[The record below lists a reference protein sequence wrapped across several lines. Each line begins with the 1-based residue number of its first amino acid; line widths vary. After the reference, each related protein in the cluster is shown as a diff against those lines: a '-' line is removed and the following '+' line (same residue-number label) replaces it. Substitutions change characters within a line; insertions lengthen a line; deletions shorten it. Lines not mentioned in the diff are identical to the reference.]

1 MTDMH
6 DDYLD
11 KAATRVLGYAA
22 GYGDEHDLWVA
33 EVSKRARRYRQAQDA
48 ASQQHHWC
56 LHNLAPMAIRTEEAA
71 DRAYL
76 WAAKAEA
83 MEALLR
89 WAES

>member
-11 KAATRVLGYAA
+11 HATARLRAAVTAA
-22 GYGDEHDLWVA
+22 GDEHDLWVA
-33 EVSKRARRYRQAQDA
+33 EVSKRHGGIGRGQERTT
-48 ASQQHHWC
+48 ASAGLEGVVH
-56 LHNLAPMAIRTEEAA
+56 
-71 DRAYL
+71 D
-76 WAAKAEA
+76 AKAEA